1 MSRRTDDI
9 ALRDMREYALA
20 AVETFETASADAL
33 QNDRTVDSALRY
45 QIMTVGEAANRV
57 STEFQGQHPEIP
69 WRQVVG
75 MRNLLAHGYDEV
87 VQERLHV
94 TVAVQLPRLIEHL
107 DALLGEE

>member
-1 MSRRTDDI
+1 MSRRTDDV

-20 AVETFETASADAL
+20 AAETFENATADAL

-45 QIMTVGEAANRV
+45 QVMTVGEAANRV
-57 STEFQGQHPEIP
+57 STEFQAQHPEIP

-94 TVAVQLPRLIEHL
+94 TVAAQIPGLIEQL
-107 DALLGEE
+107 NAILGEE